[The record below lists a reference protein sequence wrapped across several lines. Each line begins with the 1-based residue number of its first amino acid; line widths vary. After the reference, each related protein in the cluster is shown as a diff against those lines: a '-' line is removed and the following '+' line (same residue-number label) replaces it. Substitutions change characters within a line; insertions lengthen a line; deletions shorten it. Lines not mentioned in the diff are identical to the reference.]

1 MSQWKAL
8 TPERYSE
15 VLAYIRKRYLPPA
28 AEAPT
33 FAGAAPAEKKR
44 PGLPGLSGM
53 LRRKSKA
60 RFENAPAPSAPC
72 PAEKQSTAFREEV
85 CSENAAVQGLE
96 SALRERLAHA
106 DETFSQAL
114 SRILR
119 EKDLTE
125 PEVYNRVF
133 MDRKLFS
140 KIRNAED
147 YQPSKRTALLLAI
160 GLGLNLDETR
170 DFIGKAGFALTRSS
184 RADIIVEYFLLHRI
198 YDVQEIDETLYA
210 FGEPTLNK

>member
-1 MSQWKAL
+1 MSEIIL
-8 TPERYSE
+8 SPERLE
-15 VLAYIRKRYLPPA
+15 DIRGYIARRWIPPQPEAVQYNAMPRADKRK
-28 AEAPT
+28 
-33 FAGAAPAEKKR
+33 
-44 PGLPGLSGM
+44 PGLSFW
-53 LRRKSKA
+53 KKA
-60 RFENAPAPSAPC
+60 SHAAPSASAPTGANA
-72 PAEKQSTAFREEV
+72 PSADLSVHGEE
-85 CSENAAVQGLE
+85 SAIAGLE
-96 SALRERLAHA
+96 SALQERLRHA

-140 KIRNAED
+140 KIRNAPD
-147 YQPSKRTALLLAI
+147 YQPTKRTALLLAI
-160 GLGLNLDETR
+160 GLQLNLDETR

-198 YDVQEIDETLYA
+198 YDIQEIDETLYS